1 MPDDGLVDIDGA
13 GLRVLGRTEC
23 LALLATTHVG
33 RIAVSAQALPL
44 IAPVRFVI
52 DGDHI
57 VISIRSGTTLDA
69 ATRDTVVAFEA
80 DGPDGLDGGST
91 VLWSV
96 HVNGIARHVTKAVE
110 LRRLAELPLPS
121 RTFGRPQRLVTIS
134 TDRLSGRAQIGDDEP
149 DGPPLVRSGVGTS

>member
-1 MPDDGLVDIDGA
+1 MVWWRSTAPASGCSA
-13 GLRVLGRTEC
+13 ATEC

-80 DGPDGLDGGST
+80 DGPDGSPT
-91 VLWSV
+91 VGWSV
-96 HVNGIARHVTKAVE
+96 HVNGVARHVTKAVE
-110 LRRLAELPLPS
+110 LRRLAELPLPA

-134 TDRLSGRAQIGDDEP
+134 TDRLSGRAQIDGDEP
-149 DGPPLVRSGVGTS
+149 VGPPLVRSGVGET